1 VPYSMSDYKG
11 MQQYNTLNQLDI
23 SQLKL
28 RAQTLRK
35 LCEDLDP
42 YSPLTLDE
50 IKLLESLG
58 VYDYNDP
65 FQLTNELIMRME
77 DTLEEILKR
86 ETESTAPKL
95 H

>member
-1 VPYSMSDYKG
+1 

-23 SQLKL
+23 SQLKS
-28 RAQTLRK
+28 RAQTLRR

-42 YSPLTLDE
+42 YSPMTKEDLD
-50 IKLLESLG
+50 LLESLG
-58 VYDYNDP
+58 VYGHNDP
-65 FQLTNELIMRME
+65 FQLTNELIMKME

-86 ETESTAPKL
+86 ESGEVKNTTKL

>member
-1 VPYSMSDYKG
+1 

-23 SQLKL
+23 SQLKS
-28 RAQTLRK
+28 RAQTLRR

-42 YSPLTLDE
+42 YSPMTKEDLD
-50 IKLLESLG
+50 LLESLG
-58 VYDYNDP
+58 VYSHHDP
-65 FQLTNELIMRME
+65 FQLTNELIMKME

-86 ETESTAPKL
+86 ESGKVKNTTKL

>member
-1 VPYSMSDYKG
+1 

-23 SQLKL
+23 SQLKS
-28 RAQTLRK
+28 RAQTLRR

-42 YSPLTLDE
+42 YSPLTHKE
-50 IKLLESLG
+50 KELLESLG
-58 VYDYNDP
+58 VFDYNDP

-86 ETESTAPKL
+86 ESDEAEVENQNL

>member
-1 VPYSMSDYKG
+1 
-11 MQQYNTLNQLDI
+11 MQQHNTLNQLDI
-23 SQLKL
+23 SQLKS
-28 RAQTLRK
+28 RAQLLRQ

-42 YSPLTLDE
+42 YSPLTKEERD
-50 IKLLESLG
+50 LLESLG
-58 VYDYNDP
+58 VYNYNDP

-86 ETESTAPKL
+86 EGKETPVSTQRNL

>member
-1 VPYSMSDYKG
+1 

-23 SQLKL
+23 SQLKS
-28 RAQTLRK
+28 RAQTLRR

-42 YSPLTLDE
+42 YSPMTKEDLDT
-50 IKLLESLG
+50 LESLG
-58 VYDYNDP
+58 VYSHNDP
-65 FQLTNELIMRME
+65 FQLTNELIMKME

-86 ETESTAPKL
+86 ESGAVKNTTKL

>member
-1 VPYSMSDYKG
+1 

-23 SQLKL
+23 SQLKS
-28 RAQTLRK
+28 RAQTLRR

-42 YSPLTLDE
+42 YSPLTKE
-50 IKLLESLG
+50 EKGLLESLG
-58 VYDYNDP
+58 VFDYNDP

-86 ETESTAPKL
+86 ESGEAQSDKPNL